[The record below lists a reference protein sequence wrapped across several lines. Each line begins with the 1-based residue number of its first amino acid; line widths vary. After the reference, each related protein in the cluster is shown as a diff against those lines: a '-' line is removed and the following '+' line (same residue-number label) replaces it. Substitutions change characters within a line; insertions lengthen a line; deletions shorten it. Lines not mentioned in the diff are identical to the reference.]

1 MDYEIKGWQRSVSFT
16 VSDLEVQ
23 SATKKETL
31 VLFEVNLFHDQGH
44 RCYILFVRSEKTRGA
59 YDLAGDRDCLGST
72 SRFGTENSEF
82 VASGIGHIKRI

>member
-1 MDYEIKGWQRSVSFT
+1 M
-16 VSDLEVQ
+16 SDLEVQ

-44 RCYILFVRSEKTRGA
+44 RCYILFVQKTRGA
-59 YDLAGDRDCLGST
+59 YDLAGDRDCLGNT
-72 SRFGTENSEF
+72 SRFATENSEF